1 MASEDVAARVREIMA
16 GLFALDPSE
25 INDASAI
32 DTVEK
37 WDSLQHVNLLMAL
50 EQEFDIIFDVDDAAS
65 MISYPEVCEAL
76 GRYIAAK

>member
-37 WDSLQHVNLLMAL
+37 WARNSKAPNLLSENA
-50 EQEFDIIFDVDDAAS
+50 
-65 MISYPEVCEAL
+65 
-76 GRYIAAK
+76 